1 MKRPL
6 VYYAMSVFAG
16 CFSVL
21 LLFEDVFLGAVVA
34 ASFFAILF
42 FTVDKDFF
50 IICNAFAVVGIFS
63 FILYF
68 NLKVPQNAC
77 LRVIDKKGYCYIV
90 SYKGRKVNLSSISKL
105 EIGEKI
111 KAQGDFENVKNYT
124 SGIIGTYKVKNYEVL
139 SKDFI
144 YYMYDLKRKIYD
156 RLAKNIGQERSALVM
171 SLCYGDTTYLSKTQ
185 KGQFQQLG
193 VFHAISVSGF
203 HMAIIY
209 KLLESIAGLK
219 LAVFFSAL
227 YVLFTGFQAATLRAF
242 IMIFIFK
249 LSKIVFKNYD
259 SISSLS
265 LSALIIL
272 VVKPYYVA
280 DIGFMLSVMATLGII
295 LFYKSFLRLFIKL
308 PQKLN
313 ESLSVT
319 MSSQIFSVPY
329 IAFTIKNF
337 SSGFILGNIFL
348 LPIYSLIVVLG
359 NIAIFV
365 YNTDILFKP
374 LCVVINIVMTA
385 LDGANHILLEYCPN
399 VSFLTYLDGVAL
411 SIMFVSYMLFKSG
424 YKKCRYLPF
433 FMIAAMLIQNYSFLP
448 QIYSFKFKEGQ
459 SVVVKYKDKNIM
471 LCSDSGENVKDFI
484 NLKDHIKVDKVI
496 TNIEAGNKIK
506 VDDEFY
512 LKILPHSLNN
522 IQFEIDKGNS
532 RYYFN
537 DNKPGKI
544 KNEDEYVIYDYEEDY
559 NLYVIIF
566 GRIFAFN

>member
-1 MKRPL
+1 M
-6 VYYAMSVFAG
+6 
-16 CFSVL
+16 
-21 LLFEDVFLGAVVA
+21 LLFENVFLGAAAA

-42 FTVDKDFF
+42 FTVDKEFF
-50 IICNAFAVVGIFS
+50 IICSAFTAVGIFS
-63 FILYF
+63 FMLYF
-68 NLKVPQNAC
+68 NLKVPQNAN
-77 LRVIDKKGYCYIV
+77 LRVIDKKGYYYIAN
-90 SYKGRKVNLSSISKL
+90 YKGRKVNLKGIGKF

-111 KAQGDFENVKNYT
+111 KAKGDFENIKSHN
-124 SGIIGTYKVKNYEVL
+124 SGVIGTYNIKNYEIL
-139 SKDFI
+139 NKDFI
-144 YYMYDLKRKIYD
+144 YYMYDLKRKLYD
-156 RLAKNIGQERSALVM
+156 KFSKNIGAEKSALIM
-171 SLCYGDTTYLSKTQ
+171 SLCYGDTTYLSRTQ

-249 LSKIVFKNYD
+249 FSKIVFKNYD
-259 SISSLS
+259 GISSLS

-272 VVKPYYVA
+272 VVKPYYAA
-280 DIGFMLSVMATLGII
+280 DIGFMLSVTATLGII
-295 LFYKSFLRLFIKL
+295 LFYKNFLKLFRKL

-348 LPIYSLIVVLG
+348 LPIYSIIVVLG

-365 YNTDILFKP
+365 YNIDILFKP
-374 LCVVINIVMTA
+374 LCIVINIVMTA
-385 LDGANHILLEYCPN
+385 LAGANHILLKCCPS
-399 VSFLTYLDGVAL
+399 VSFLTYLDGIAL
-411 SIMFVSYMLFKSG
+411 SIMFVSYMLFKIG
-424 YKKCRYLPF
+424 YKRCKYIPF
-433 FMIAAMLIQNYSFLP
+433 FMIAAILIQNYSFFP
-448 QIYSFKFKEGQ
+448 QIYSFKFEESQG
-459 SVVVKYKDKNIM
+459 VVIKYKDKNIM
-471 LCSDSGENVKDFI
+471 LCSDSGENVKDLI

-496 TNIEAGNKIK
+496 TNVEDGNKIK
-506 VDDEFY
+506 VDNEFY
-512 LKILPHSLNN
+512 LKVLPHSLNN
-522 IQFEIDKGNS
+522 IQLEIDRGNFK
-532 RYYFN
+532 YYFN
-537 DNKPGKI
+537 DDKPGKV
-544 KNEDEYVIYDYEEDY
+544 KRKDEYIPYDYEEDY

-566 GRIFAFN
+566 DRIFAFN